1 MNELMEKMNVKL
13 NGVWTKYEFDI
24 YSGERKEEDR
34 VGERMILIGLAE
46 KGNLDIDHVFEEYEI
61 NEEYARIRKSMSEY
75 VLPH

>member
-34 VGERMILIGLAE
+34 VGERMILIGLA
-46 KGNLDIDHVFEEYEI
+46 KKSNLDIYHISEKYEI
-61 NEEYARIRKSMSEY
+61 NEK
-75 VLPH
+75 

>member
-34 VGERMILIGLAE
+34 VGERMILIGLA
-46 KGNLDIDHVFEEYEI
+46 KNDTFDINHQYEEYL
-61 NEEYARIRKSMSEY
+61 YK
-75 VLPH
+75 